1 MDAASFS
8 KNWNVE
14 DQKTKEISNTHN
26 AATSAEFKNTSEWK
40 FNPPILGQKEIPSL
54 IEENAVVVE
63 AKNEK
68 KENQSPQYSELESLN
83 VDKISLDDLSSKV
96 SNRVEILKSL
106 YKKTGDEKVLEVLVD
121 ELLANYQFDEVRNYM
136 TDVDIFSSSIIDKQS
151 YIYTYINTLAVTDPN
166 SMNNFIKFIEQ
177 MKTKNLI
184 SSDEYLFYRWL
195 QRIWDWEYDIALETM
210 KQISNPNYT
219 EFTNQLESTIKNYK
233 SQKWMPKYY
242 EDALI
247 SLLALKNWYFSIAN
261 KIAVYTILED
271 NDYVLPYQVLAYSNF
286 LTKNWDKSISYFYDL
301 SFLDIENK
309 NKYDFYLWIS
319 YYWKWEYENS
329 VTTLYQL
336 INDEKYKMDVYRY
349 LLLNY

>member
-1 MDAASFS
+1 
-8 KNWNVE
+8 
-14 DQKTKEISNTHN
+14 
-26 AATSAEFKNTSEWK
+26 
-40 FNPPILGQKEIPSL
+40 L

-184 SSDEYLFYRWL
+184 SSDEYLFYR
-195 QRIWDWEYDIALETM
+195 
-210 KQISNPNYT
+210 
-219 EFTNQLESTIKNYK
+219 
-233 SQKWMPKYY
+233 
-242 EDALI
+242 
-247 SLLALKNWYFSIAN
+247 
-261 KIAVYTILED
+261 
-271 NDYVLPYQVLAYSNF
+271 
-286 LTKNWDKSISYFYDL
+286 
-301 SFLDIENK
+301 
-309 NKYDFYLWIS
+309 
-319 YYWKWEYENS
+319 
-329 VTTLYQL
+329 
-336 INDEKYKMDVYRY
+336 
-349 LLLNY
+349 